1 MKSLVELHDG
11 SVEALSDGPGRG
23 SQFVVRLPAAASG
36 EVIAP
41 SPAAEV
47 PGAPAARRVLLVD
60 DNVDAVDALAEILQ
74 MHGYET
80 LVAHSGHGAVKT
92 ALSEHPDIILLDIGL
107 PGMDGYDVARRL
119 REGGA
124 RPDTL
129 LVAMTGF
136 GQATDFE
143 RSRSAGFHRHLV
155 KPVDVRALL
164 DLLARAAT
172 GHDRLQTEPVQP

>member
-1 MKSLVELHDG
+1 
-11 SVEALSDGPGRG
+11 
-23 SQFVVRLPAAASG
+23 
-36 EVIAP
+36 
-41 SPAAEV
+41 
-47 PGAPAARRVLLVD
+47 VD

-143 RSRSAGFHRHLV
+143 RSRSAGFHHHLV

-172 GHDRLQTEPVQP
+172 RHDRLQTEPVQP